1 MAASD
6 NSAQLRPADPLGR
19 SVRLGSGS
27 SSGWLRAL
35 EIALPL
41 LAVLGIGTYA
51 LLGSPPSRD
60 PVRIATVVIL
70 TLGIV
75 VADQWPVQLSTGRK
89 FSLGGV
95 PAVAILLLVPG
106 ALAPALVA
114 GARLAGELAYTR
126 RLGTAAYVAGASGL
140 AALAAS
146 LVASPTGMPDSPVW
160 LVRAFAAAVLFMV
173 LSLSLAGVATALQRG
188 DRLGGTLAR
197 TFSISWEP
205 ALAGVGAGSALGVLA
220 LTAPPAALLFL
231 ALLPL
236 LHRMNRSLETELRA
250 REQLQ
255 SVLEA
260 QRRFLTDVS
269 HNVSNPLST
278 IRANL
283 SLLKHGR
290 LAAAAA
296 AALADATTE
305 CDRLIELFRRLLTLA
320 ETDEGLPL
328 NKGRIELAAMA
339 GELVRLYA
347 PSADRRGIELLTL
360 AEGRPAVEGDEN
372 LLRQAAANLVE
383 NAIRYSPRGHTVVV
397 RVAGDDRQAVLEVI
411 DEGPGIPPEQMR
423 RIFERFHHG
432 PQGRSGLG
440 LAIAL
445 SVVERHGGHIQVD
458 SEPGA
463 GSCFRILLPGLVGGS
478 WGRPPGTANPVR

>member
-1 MAASD
+1 VR
-6 NSAQLRPADPLGR
+6 LRPASP
-19 SVRLGSGS
+19 
-27 SSGWLRAL
+27 SGWLRAL
-35 EIALPL
+35 EVGLPL
-41 LAVLGIGTYA
+41 VAVVGIGAYA
-51 LLGSPPSRD
+51 LGGPPASRD
-60 PVRIATVVIL
+60 PAPIWTAVVL
-70 TLGIV
+70 ALGV
-75 VADQWPVQLSTGRK
+75 AVADQWPVQLSTGRK

-95 PAVAILLLVPG
+95 PAVAALVLLPG

-114 GARLAGELAYTR
+114 SARLAGELAYTR
-126 RLGTAAYVAGASGL
+126 RLSMAAYVAGASGL
-140 AALAAS
+140 SALAGS
-146 LVASPTGMPDSPVW
+146 LVTSHGGSPDSPVW
-160 LVRAFAAAVLFMV
+160 LVRAFTAAVLFMV
-173 LSLSLAGVATALQRG
+173 LSLSFAGVATALQRG
-188 DRLGGTLAR
+188 DPLAATLAR

-296 AALADATTE
+296 AALADATSE

-328 NKGRIELAAMA
+328 KKRRVELAAMA
-339 GELVRLYA
+339 TELVRLYA
-347 PSADRRGIELLTL
+347 PSADRRGIELRTR
-360 AEGRPAVEGDEN
+360 AEGRPAVDADEN

-383 NAIRYSPRGHTVVV
+383 NAIRYSPRGHAVVV
-397 RVAGDDRQAVLEVI
+397 RVTSDERQAVLEVI
-411 DEGPGIPPEQMR
+411 DEGPGIPPEQLR

-440 LAIAL
+440 LAIAQ
-445 SVVERHGGHIQVD
+445 SVVERHGGRIQVD

-463 GSCFRILLPGLVGGS
+463 GSRFRILLP
-478 WGRPPGTANPVR
+478 PT